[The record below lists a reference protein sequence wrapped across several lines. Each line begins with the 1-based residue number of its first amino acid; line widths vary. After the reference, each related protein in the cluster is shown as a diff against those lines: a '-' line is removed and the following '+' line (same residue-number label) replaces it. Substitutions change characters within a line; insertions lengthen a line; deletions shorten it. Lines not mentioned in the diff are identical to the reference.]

1 MNGVFYVSAAVAIVS
16 TLLAISRV
24 NVMHGLLYL
33 IVSLFSVATIFLVLG
48 APFAA
53 ALEVIVYAGAIMVLI
68 VFVVMIVNPGP
79 RQIEQ
84 RGPWL
89 HWRMWIGPGL
99 LGVLLIAELI
109 VVLNSVAS
117 TSSSAT
123 RITAEQVG
131 AALFGPYLLGVEL
144 ASMLLLAGLI
154 GAYHLG
160 RREETGEPQ
169 RGQVVIE
176 KAISVQPGVGGNGQR
191 RHPTSPPQQQPEGK
205 IPAEAKEAK
214 PNGGHS
220 AGA

>member
-1 MNGVFYVSAAVAIVS
+1 MTVVFYVSAAVAIVS

-24 NVMHGLLYL
+24 NVIHGLLYL
-33 IVSLFSVATIFLVLG
+33 VVSLFSVATIFLVLG

-84 RGPWL
+84 RGQWL
-89 HWRMWIGPGL
+89 RWRMWIGPGFFGLIL
-99 LGVLLIAELI
+99 LAELI
-109 VVLNSVAS
+109 VVLSSVPGAPPGG
-117 TSSSAT
+117 T
-123 RITAEQVG
+123 RVPSELVG

-160 RREETGEPQ
+160 SREETGESQ
-169 RGQVVIE
+169 RGPVVIE
-176 KAISVQPGVGGNGQR
+176 KSIAAPSRAAGDGRRGQPM
-191 RHPTSPPQQQPEGK
+191 PPPRPEPEGK
-205 IPAEAKEAK
+205 VHAKIKE
-214 PNGGHS
+214 GQS
-220 AGA
+220 